1 MLYTICIYNLTF
13 LKTTIKTCFAQTQM
27 LANEQSFGGSLP
39 QTFSTIPRKNFTD
52 RPYNKPGQVGYFK
65 VVPRGYKCENV

>member
-1 MLYTICIYNLTF
+1 MLYTICIYYLTF

-27 LANEQSFGGSLP
+27 LANEQSFP

-65 VVPRGYKCENV
+65 VPQGS

>member
-27 LANEQSFGGSLP
+27 LANELSFGGSLP
-39 QTFSTIPRKNFTD
+39 QTFSTIPRKTFTD

-65 VVPRGYKCENV
+65 VVPRGHKCENM

>member
-1 MLYTICIYNLTF
+1 MLYTICIYYSF
-13 LKTTIKTCFAQTQM
+13 FFKTTIKTCFAQTQM
-27 LANEQSFGGSLP
+27 LANELSFGGSLP

-65 VVPRGYKCENV
+65 VVPRGYKCENM